1 MSVRFGVAG
10 GALVLALGAGYVSTP
25 SAAQTPPQRSGQAPS
40 TGSAQARS
48 SGTRQSA
55 APKAPQRLDEEY
67 TKLIKQDLEDPRIT
81 TELVD
86 HMPASDTVPSP
97 LKFLGR
103 IPGTP
108 GELTYAKDIYRY
120 YEALAKAAPGR
131 ARYWKIGTTEEGRDI
146 VLLAIAD
153 EATIKSLDTYRD
165 MLGELTDPRR
175 TTEARAQ
182 QLLHTAKPIYYA
194 ISGMHS
200 PETGGPEMLIELAYR
215 LIIEETPFI
224 QNIRNNVITLITPV
238 IEVDGREKQ
247 VDTYYFNK
255 TRAQGD
261 ARLPLMYWGKYV
273 QHDNNRDGM
282 GQFLKLTQTV
292 TKETLEWHPTVIH
305 DLHEAQTYLYASTGT
320 GPYNDELDPIVVNE
334 WWMLAENDVMEM
346 TKRGVPGVWT
356 YGFYD
361 GWVPNYMFFIA
372 HTHNSIGRFYEVQSY
387 GPDPYEVRPGP
398 TVTSKEWF
406 RPNPPLQSIKWGPRN
421 NTNIQ
426 ESALLFALSHV
437 AKNRE
442 MYLENYWLKNKRAVE
457 KGKSG
462 PTYAWVIPAAQRRKA
477 DAADAVNELRAQ
489 GLEVSRAATP
499 FAAGS
504 VDVKAGDYV
513 IRGDQPFRTL
523 ADMYFAVQNYAPQ
536 NPSPYDD
543 TGWTFQYMRD
553 VKILPVTDKTVLGE
567 DNSRKMVLLTSD
579 AKAAGGIDG
588 AGSVLVVDDTADNNI
603 VTFRFKNKDV
613 KMSAAEDDFDLAGHR
628 FRAGSIIIANADRA
642 KLEPMLKDL
651 GLSAWAVATAPA
663 VKTHDLDIP
672 RIGYIHSWT
681 RTQDEGWWRAALDTF
696 GVPYTYFAD
705 QKLREGNLRA
715 KYDVIIFPHVG
726 GSAVSQVNGMP
737 RTGTAPLPYKKT
749 TQFPNLAYVDS
760 SDDIRGGMGIEGLVE
775 LVKFVQEGGTLITE
789 GSTATIFP
797 EYGITTGVTV
807 EEPAQLFVRGSVLRA
822 HFTDMKSPIA
832 YGFGSADLPVY
843 FNQSPVLSVAGGGL
857 AGLGGRGGGRGGD
870 PGTNP
875 NAGIGQNVTPNA
887 VPLRIQPFETDSNA
901 APAGRGER
909 PSSSD
914 TAQLR
919 QMAQQFG
926 IAIDDTRPR
935 VVMQFSANASD
946 MLLSGT
952 LANGQL
958 LANRAAALDHPL
970 GKGHI
975 VMFAIRP
982 FWRWQTQG
990 TYTLGFNAIMNWNDL
1005 DAGQAAPGARGT
1017 TASQQR

>member
-1 MSVRFGVAG
+1 MKFVSLAVL
-10 GALVLALGAGYVSTP
+10 ALVLGWGAASRP
-25 SAAQTPPQRSGQAPS
+25 LAAQSKTARPPV
-40 TGSAQARS
+40 
-48 SGTRQSA
+48 
-55 APKAPQRLDEEY
+55 PQTMTIDEEY
-67 TKLIKQDLEDPRIT
+67 TKLIKQNLQDARIT

-86 HMPASDTVPSP
+86 HLPASNTVPSP

-103 IPGTP
+103 AVGTP
-108 GELTYAKDIYRY
+108 GELTYAKDISRY
-120 YEALAKAAPGR
+120 YEALAKASPR
-131 ARYWKIGTTEEGRDI
+131 AKYWKVGTTEEGRDI

-153 EATIKSLDTYRD
+153 EATIKSIDKYRD
-165 MLGELTDPRR
+165 MLGELTDPRK
-175 TTEARAQ
+175 TSETRAQ
-182 QLLHTAKPIYYA
+182 QLLHAAKPIYYA

-215 LIIEETPFI
+215 LIVEETPFI

-255 TRAQGD
+255 KRAPGD

-273 QHDNNRDGM
+273 QHDNNRDGL

-292 TKETLEWHPTVIH
+292 TKETLEWHPTVMH

-320 GPYNDELDPIVVNE
+320 GPYNDSLDPIVVNE

-372 HTHNSIGRFYEVQSY
+372 HSHNAIGRFYEVQSY
-387 GPDPYEVRPGP
+387 GPDPYEARPGA

-406 RPNPPLQSIKWGPRN
+406 RPNPPLPSIKWGPRN

-426 ESALLFALSHV
+426 ESALLFALQHV
-437 AKNRE
+437 AKNKE
-442 MYLENYWLKNKRAVE
+442 LYLENYWLKNKRAVD
-457 KGKSG
+457 KGKNG
-462 PTYAWVIPAAQRRKA
+462 PTYAWVIPETQRRKA

-489 GLEVSRAATP
+489 GLEISRATTS
-499 FAAGS
+499 FKAGN
-504 VDVKAGDYV
+504 VDVKAGDFV

-523 ADMYFAVQNYAPQ
+523 ADMYFSVQNYAPQ

-553 VKILPVTDKTVLGE
+553 VKIQAVTDRSILDQHMTML
-567 DNSRKMVLLTSD
+567 SAD
-579 AKAAGGIDG
+579 AKAPGGIEG
-588 AGSVLVVDDTADNNI
+588 TGSVLVVDHTADNNI
-603 VTFRFKNKDV
+603 VSFRFKNADV
-613 KMSAAEDDFDLAGHR
+613 KMTAAEEDFEIAGHK
-628 FRAGSIIIANADRA
+628 FRAGAIVIPNADRA
-642 KLEPMLKDL
+642 KLELSLKDL
-651 GLSAWAVATAPA
+651 GLSAWAVASAPPVST

-681 RTQDEGWWRAALDTF
+681 RTQDEGWWRAALDSY
-696 GVPYTYFAD
+696 GVPYSYFAD
-705 QKLREGNLRA
+705 QKLREGNLRS
-715 KYDVIIFPHVG
+715 KYDVLIFPHVG
-726 GSAVSQVNGMP
+726 GSAQSQVNGMP
-737 RTGTAPLPYKKT
+737 VTGNSPLPYKKT
-749 TQFPNLAYVDS
+749 AEFPNLAYVDS
-760 SDDIRGGMGIEGLVE
+760 SDDIRGGMGIEGLAE
-775 LVKFVQEGGTLITE
+775 LAKFVREGGTLITE

-807 EEPAQLFVRGSVLRA
+807 EEPAQLFVRGSILRA
-822 HFTDMKSPIA
+822 KISDMKSPIV
-832 YGFGSADLPVY
+832 YGYGSTDLPVY
-843 FNQSPVLSVAGGGL
+843 FNQAPVLNVAGGLG
-857 AGLGGRGGGRGGD
+857 GFGGGRGGGGRGGE
-870 PGTNP
+870 PGANP
-875 NAGIGQNVTPNA
+875 NAGAGQNVTPNA
-887 VPLRIQPFETDSNA
+887 VPLRIQPLEPEPNTVT
-901 APAGRGER
+901 AGRGER
-909 PSSSD
+909 PPAD
-914 TAQLR
+914 DVAQLR

-926 IAIDDTRPR
+926 ITLDETRPR
-935 VVMQFSANASD
+935 VVMQFSSNAND
-946 MLLSGT
+946 LLLSGT

-958 LANRAAALDHPL
+958 LTNRAAAVDHPL
-970 GKGHI
+970 GKGHV

-1005 DAGQAAPGARGT
+1005 DAGKAAPAGRGT
-1017 TASQQR
+1017 TSQQER